1 MTNAELKQALFNK
14 TPVVHNGIRYQRM
27 YEIVYRVP
35 KDKLIVSVG
44 LLDVNDNSIV
54 YAMPDKVSL
63 VDQEETK
70 EEKANETI

>member
-1 MTNAELKQALFNK
+1 MTNTELKQALFNK
-14 TPVVHNGIRYQRM
+14 TPVMHNGIRYQRM

-70 EEKANETI
+70 EEKADETI